1 MRFENFSSSGAPV
14 PVKSAGSMVVLLF
27 SFADAMDGSPANKR
41 PVEIWRRNFFREL
54 DMITISDFRLGWC
67 NLRIIVG
74 RGGVGDMNR

>member
-1 MRFENFSSSGAPV
+1 M
-14 PVKSAGSMVVLLF
+14 PVKSVGSMVVLLSF
-27 SFADAMDGSPANKR
+27 SVADAIEGRLARMR